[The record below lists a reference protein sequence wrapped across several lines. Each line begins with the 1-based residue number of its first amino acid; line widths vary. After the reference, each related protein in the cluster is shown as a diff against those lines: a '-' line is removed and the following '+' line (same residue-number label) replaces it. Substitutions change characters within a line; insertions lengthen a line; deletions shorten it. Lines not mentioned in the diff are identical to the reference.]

1 MEACNVLESLIQKYE
16 GVLMGLEGQSVETL
30 DVFKTRA
37 KLAFLKG
44 WKQGIENEVVE
55 GH

>member
-1 MEACNVLESLIQKYE
+1 MEVCNVLESLIQKYE
-16 GVLMGLEGQSVETL
+16 GVLMELEDQSIEAP

-55 GH
+55 GY